1 MGKGQK
7 GNNRSDKGKGFKQQN
22 NKSNKFKQRTP

>member
-7 GNNRSDKGKGFKQQN
+7 PMNKGDKSKGFKQQN
-22 NKSNKFKQRTP
+22 TKTNKFKQRTP